1 MKRLLFI
8 LLAITMVSCSK
19 SWYDGFEDPLE
30 INVRA
35 PKDSV
40 CLKNYMDSVAN
51 VYKQMYDATYVE
63 DSILCRIMVEGKLIV
78 DGGSGVDITGTV
90 VTVGKVIV
98 RVWPDGRH
106 GPITYYP
113 NICEE
118 AAEPE
123 VVTCWQDLPE
133 GVTYSRKKLLA
144 DMMVFSYKD
153 SFYIEVE
160 VLYNLRTR
168 DEALANGYVFDR
180 YYASAKYSSSQYKE
194 DYLNFLVPLEL
205 TTIKF
210 GAEVADVEEAN

>member
-1 MKRLLFI
+1 MKRLLFL
-8 LLAITMVSCSK
+8 LLAVTMISCSK
-19 SWYDGFEDPLE
+19 SWYEGFEEPLE
-30 INVRA
+30 MNVRA

-40 CLKNYMDSVAN
+40 YYKNYMDSVAN
-51 VYKQMYDATYVE
+51 VYRQMYDTTYLE
-63 DSILCRIMVEGKLIV
+63 DSVQCRIMVEGKLIV

-90 VTVGKVIV
+90 VTVGKVII
-98 RVWPDGRH
+98 RVWPDGQH

-113 NICEE
+113 AIHEE
-118 AAEPE
+118 VKEPE
-123 VVTCWQDLPE
+123 AVTCWQALPE

-144 DMMVFSYKD
+144 EMMVFSYKD

-168 DEALANGYVFDR
+168 DEALVNGYVFDR

-205 TTIKF
+205 TTIRF
-210 GAEVADVEEAN
+210 GAEVSDVEEAN